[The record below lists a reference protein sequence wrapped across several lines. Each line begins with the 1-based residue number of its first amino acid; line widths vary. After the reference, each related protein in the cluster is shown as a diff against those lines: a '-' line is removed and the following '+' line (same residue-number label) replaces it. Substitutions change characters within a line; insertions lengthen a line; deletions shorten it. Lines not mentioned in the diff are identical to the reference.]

1 MLECVVVNKIHSLK
15 KKKKK
20 KKNLSNDSFCY
31 LLSLVHKFIQQGY
44 GLPVDE
50 YIFIL
55 NSLTS

>member
-20 KKNLSNDSFCY
+20 KKKLSHEALCY

>member
-1 MLECVVVNKIHSLK
+1 MLECVVVNKIK

-20 KKNLSNDSFCY
+20 KLSHEALCY